1 MRRLLLALVV
11 AGGVLGFYGYQE
23 MRLAEAAK
31 PEAQVL
37 TCDQLATRG
46 PGENAHVRLT
56 DFELLDNYIYREG
69 KNGKWATSYV
79 PAVAPRV
86 KDVPTVQNVNV
97 LIKSNRARD
106 EAALY
111 KLADGPIEGVVI
123 NLVAGLGADEK
134 RLLSESYPTLNFD
147 KCWILEAGKTPA
159 SHGQVVGMLGGGAGL
174 AVIGLGILLV
184 GGKKS
189 HES

>member
-1 MRRLLLALVV
+1 MRRLLFALVI

-23 MRLAEAAK
+23 MRLAKAAK
-31 PEAQVL
+31 PEAQVM
-37 TCDQLATRG
+37 TCEQLAARG

-56 DFELLDNYIYREG
+56 EFELLDNYIYREG
-69 KNGKWATSYV
+69 KSGKWSTSYV

-86 KDVPTVQNVNV
+86 KDVPSVQAVNV
-97 LIKSNRARD
+97 LIKSNQARD

-111 KLADGPIEGVVI
+111 RLAEGPIEGVVI
-123 NLVAGLGADEK
+123 NVVSALGDEEK

-147 KCWILEAGKTPA
+147 KCWIVEAGKRPA
-159 SHGQVVGMLGGGAGL
+159 SQGQVFGMLGGGAGL
-174 AVIGLGILLV
+174 AVLGVGMLLV